1 MAIKVGSRIKNLREH
16 HNWTQRE
23 LSEKMNI
30 SQSVINRIELNTR
43 PVRDEELLEFA
54 NVFNTTTDYLLGRTT
69 SPKPTEKNSLTEIQ
83 KLVSENGIE
92 NISFFDI
99 EKWKNLS
106 AAEIELVKQHFEM
119 VAKIAA
125 ERNEK

>member
-1 MAIKVGSRIKNLREH
+1 MPNIGERIKNLREKK
-16 HNWTQRE
+16 NWSQKE
-23 LSEKMNI
+23 LATRVKLHT
-30 SQSVINRIELNTR
+30 SVLNRIENNTR
-43 PVRDEELLEFA
+43 PIKDEELLSFA
-54 NVFNTTTDYLLGRTT
+54 NIFDTTTDFILGR
-69 SPKPTEKNSLTEIQ
+69 SLSANLPEKNSLTEIQ

>member
-1 MAIKVGSRIKNLREH
+1 MPNIGERIKNLREKK
-16 HNWTQRE
+16 NWSQKE
-23 LSEKMNI
+23 LATRVKLHT
-30 SQSVINRIELNTR
+30 SVLNRIENNTR
-43 PVRDEELLEFA
+43 PIKDEELLSFA
-54 NVFNTTTDYLLGRTT
+54 NIFDTTTDFILGR
-69 SPKPTEKNSLTEIQ
+69 SLSANLPEKNSLTEIQ
-83 KLVSENGIE
+83 KLVSANGIE

-106 AAEIELVKQHFEM
+106 SAEIELVKQHFEM

>member
-1 MAIKVGSRIKNLREH
+1 MPNIGERIKNLREKK
-16 HNWTQRE
+16 NWSQKE
-23 LSEKMNI
+23 LATRVKLHT
-30 SQSVINRIELNTR
+30 SVLNRIENNTR
-43 PVRDEELLEFA
+43 PIKDEELLSFA
-54 NVFNTTTDYLLGRTT
+54 NIFDTTTDFILGR
-69 SPKPTEKNSLTEIQ
+69 SLSANLPEKNSLTEIQ
-83 KLVSENGIE
+83 KLVSANGIE

-119 VAKIAA
+119 VAKMAA